1 MGAFLI
7 RVLVFSVAVW
17 VAAWIVPG
25 IDLISGDDVVEQV
38 LTAGAV
44 GLVFAALDT
53 VVRPILFLLSLPL
66 IVLTL
71 GLFVF
76 VLNAVMLW
84 FTAWVSQ
91 QLGLEFIVR
100 EFWWDAIL
108 GALVITVVSMI
119 LNLVLPDGRE

>member
-1 MGAFLI
+1 MAAFLI

-25 IDLISGDDVVEQV
+25 IDLIAGDDLLEQV

-44 GLVFAALDT
+44 GLIFAALDT
-53 VVRPILFLLSLPL
+53 VVRPILVVLSLPL
-66 IVLTL
+66 IILTL
-71 GLFVF
+71 GLFIF

-84 FTAWVSQ
+84 FTAWLSQ
-91 QLGLEFIVR
+91 QFGLEFVV
-100 EFWWDAIL
+100 ESFWWDAIL
-108 GALVITVVSMI
+108 GALVITVVSLI

>member
-1 MGAFLI
+1 MGPFLI

-53 VVRPILFLLSLPL
+53 VVRPILFVLSLPL
-66 IVLTL
+66 ILLTL
-71 GLFVF
+71 GLFIF

-91 QLGLEFIVR
+91 QLGLEFIVQ

>member
-25 IDLISGDDVVEQV
+25 IDLVSGDDVVEQV

-53 VVRPILFLLSLPL
+53 VVRPILFFLSLPL

-71 GLFVF
+71 GLFIF

-84 FTAWVSQ
+84 FTAWISQ
-91 QLGLEFIVR
+91 QLGLEFIVQ

-119 LNLVLPDGRE
+119 LNLLLPDGRD

>member
-1 MGAFLI
+1 M
-7 RVLVFSVAVW
+7 FSVAVW

-25 IDLISGDDVVEQV
+25 IELISGDEVVEQV

-44 GLVFAALDT
+44 GLVFAVIDT
-53 VVRPILFLLSLPL
+53 IVRPILFVLSLPL
-66 IVLTL
+66 ILLTL

-84 FTAWVSQ
+84 FSAWVSQ
-91 QLGLEFIVR
+91 QLGLEFIVQ
-100 EFWWDAIL
+100 EFWWDAVL

-119 LNLVLPDGRE
+119 LNLLLPDGRE